1 MRNILFFLDPTS
13 CATIGVVAIKIP
25 VNPVL
30 TGIHI
35 LVPIATPA
43 KSIGLA
49 CPDMVVSKN
58 SLQIMTFASRKSGK
72 IVIQIALIF
81 VRMN

>member
-1 MRNILFFLDPTS
+1 M
-13 CATIGVVAIKIP
+13 GVVAIKIP

-43 KSIGLA
+43 KSVGLA
-49 CPDMVVSKN
+49 CPDIVVSK
-58 SLQIMTFASRKSGK
+58 SSSQIMTFALRKSEK
-72 IVIQIALIF
+72 
-81 VRMN
+81 

>member
-1 MRNILFFLDPTS
+1 M
-13 CATIGVVAIKIP
+13 GVVAIKIP

-43 KSIGLA
+43 KSVGLA
-49 CPDMVVSKN
+49 CPDIVVSKN
-58 SLQIMTFASRKSGK
+58 SSQIMTFVLRKSEK
-72 IVIQIALIF
+72 IVIQIALNF
-81 VRMN
+81 VRMK

>member
-1 MRNILFFLDPTS
+1 MS
-13 CATIGVVAIKIP
+13 WATIGVVAIKTP

-30 TGIHI
+30 TGSHI

-49 CPDMVVSKN
+49 CPDIVVSKS
-58 SLQIMTFASRKSGK
+58 SLQIMTFGLRKSGR
-72 IVIQIALIF
+72 IVIQSVLAF
-81 VRMN
+81 VRMK